1 MGIKNLLSNESQVSL
16 KSLFLLVVMMIV
28 ATSNSFGQIKKETI
42 GGLTYILES
51 ATKSATVMP
60 SSSDKYAGIISV
72 PEKVKSSDGVEYTV
86 TTLGDGAFSGCKSLA
101 SITIPSTV
109 TSLGYQCFQ
118 YCSSLRDIKI
128 PSSVTSLGG
137 GCFSYCS
144 SLVSITLPSSV
155 TSLEWDCFFGCTSLA
170 EIQVPSSVTSIGN
183 SCFEDCSSLTS
194 ITLPSSV
201 TSLGQECFRDCSS
214 LTNITIPS
222 SVTSLE
228 HGCFEDCK
236 SLKNITIPSSVT
248 SLGMYCFFGCK
259 SLKNITLPNSVISLG
274 DDCFLNC
281 TSLAEIQIPS
291 SVTKLNNR
299 CFYNCTSLAKIT
311 IPSSVTSLGE
321 CCFDRCKSLKKITIP
336 SSVTRMGICFG
347 DSSYVEEAIFK
358 GRIPNEE
365 TIYWGLPTSC
375 IIYVP
380 KVYLQEYKD
389 LLGYS
394 YIYALEDDGEEEP
407 GKCETPTIAY
417 SDGKLRFVSS
427 TPNAEYHYSLTTM
440 DTASDVYTKEGII
453 NLSAAYDIKAYA
465 TADGYMVSDVATATL
480 YWLEK
485 SEDNPSSNII
495 QAKTRGIVA
504 TGQDGIVRIS
514 GLDDG
519 EEVGFYTTDGKLIA
533 TAKAIG
539 GVVSQALNEYNDYI
553 VIAKIAGQSIKIATR

>member
-1 MGIKNLLSNESQVSL
+1 M
-16 KSLFLLVVMMIV
+16 
-28 ATSNSFGQIKKETI
+28 
-42 GGLTYILES
+42 
-51 ATKSATVMP
+51 
-60 SSSDKYAGIISV
+60 
-72 PEKVKSSDGVEYTV
+72 
-86 TTLGDGAFSGCKSLA
+86 
-101 SITIPSTV
+101 
-109 TSLGYQCFQ
+109 
-118 YCSSLRDIKI
+118 
-128 PSSVTSLGG
+128 
-137 GCFSYCS
+137 
-144 SLVSITLPSSV
+144 
-155 TSLEWDCFFGCTSLA
+155 
-170 EIQVPSSVTSIGN
+170 
-183 SCFEDCSSLTS
+183 
-194 ITLPSSV
+194 
-201 TSLGQECFRDCSS
+201 
-214 LTNITIPS
+214 
-222 SVTSLE
+222 
-228 HGCFEDCK
+228 
-236 SLKNITIPSSVT
+236 
-248 SLGMYCFFGCK
+248 
-259 SLKNITLPNSVISLG
+259 PNSVISLG
-274 DDCFLNC
+274 YCCFSNC

-291 SVTKLNNR
+291 SVTVLPQD
-299 CFYNCTSLAKIT
+299 CFAWCFSLTNIE
-311 IPSSVTSLGE
+311 IPSSVTSIGHG
-321 CCFDRCKSLKKITIP
+321 CFEKCKSLKNITIP
-336 SSVTRMGICFG
+336 SSVTRMGMCFG
-347 DSSYVEEAIFK
+347 DSSNVEVAIFK
-358 GRIPNEE
+358 GRIPDEE

-389 LLGYS
+389 ILGYS

-465 TADGYMVSDVATATL
+465 TADGYMASDVATATL

-495 QAKTRGIVA
+495 QAKIRGIVA